1 MTEEEDIELARHKII
16 ENMNADEEWRKKV
29 GLKPNQRIVDIRLS
43 DDGIP
48 AIGIEDQP
56 IQ

>member
-1 MTEEEDIELARHKII
+1 MTEEEDAELAKHKII
-16 ENMNADEEWRKKV
+16 ENMNADEKWRNNV
-29 GLKPNQRIVDIRLS
+29 GLKPNQRIVDIRIS

-48 AIGIEDQP
+48 EIGIEDQP

>member
-1 MTEEEDIELARHKII
+1 MSEEEDAERAKHKLIEY
-16 ENMNADEEWRKKV
+16 MNTDEEWRNKV
-29 GLKPNQRIVDIRLS
+29 GLKPNQRIVDIRIS

-48 AIGIEDQP
+48 EIGIEDQP

>member
-29 GLKPNQRIVDIRLS
+29 GLKPNQRIVDIRIS

-48 AIGIEDQP
+48 EIGIEDQP

>member
-1 MTEEEDIELARHKII
+1 MTKEENAEQAKHKII
-16 ENMNADEEWRKKV
+16 ENMNADEKWRNNV
-29 GLKPNQRIVDIRLS
+29 GLKPNQRIVDIRIS

-48 AIGIEDQP
+48 EIGIEDQP

>member
-1 MTEEEDIELARHKII
+1 MTHEDVEQAKHKLIEY
-16 ENMNADEEWRKKV
+16 MNNDEEWRKKV

-48 AIGIEDQP
+48 EMGIEDQP